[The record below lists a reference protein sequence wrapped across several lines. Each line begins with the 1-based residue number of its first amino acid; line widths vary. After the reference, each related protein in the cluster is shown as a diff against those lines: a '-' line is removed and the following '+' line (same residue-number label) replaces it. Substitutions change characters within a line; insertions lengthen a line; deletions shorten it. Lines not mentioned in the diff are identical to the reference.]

1 MFRLAGNSRSG
12 GIVLKNDRKAI
23 SWNPLLNNLLPSM
36 GWKQSPGS
44 VILKMG
50 GSTLCMVVCMGFSVK
65 PCWVVWTFSAMLTY
79 PLIYLNLSRCF
90 NAVVKC
96 TIVHLC
102 PVIICSTFERKQIYF
117 SRKILCRKFSFI
129 LFKICLDGGIFYKV
143 FLYAFSFFWC
153 RLT

>member
-1 MFRLAGNSRSG
+1 MAHYGMETNTCACNPENGRVDFVHGWHVPCMRSS
-12 GIVLKNDRKAI
+12 L
-23 SWNPLLNNLLPSM
+23 PLNFEAVMEYSA
-36 GWKQSPGS
+36 
-44 VILKMG
+44 
-50 GSTLCMVVCMGFSVK
+50 K
-65 PCWVVWTFSAMLTY
+65 PCWVVWTFRAMPTY

-102 PVIICSTFERKQIYF
+102 TVIICSTFERKQIYF
-117 SRKILCRKFSFI
+117 SRKRLCRKFSFI